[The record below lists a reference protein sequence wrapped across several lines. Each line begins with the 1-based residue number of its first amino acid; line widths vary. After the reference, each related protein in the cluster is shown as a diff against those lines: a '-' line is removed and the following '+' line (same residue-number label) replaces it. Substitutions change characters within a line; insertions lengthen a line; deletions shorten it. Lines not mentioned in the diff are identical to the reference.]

1 MSHPSPSTIQ
11 ISRREVE
18 LCNTSGVTAI
28 LTSWVPTLLER
39 NRNRVQMEV
48 LGYQDDPREL
58 FDIPE
63 VRSFFEA
70 VFRANPGLFYW
81 IDVESYMFVFLGL
94 MISEPHRK
102 DGQVYIVPKDMQAYL
117 VRGFTGLNQFCAE
130 TGASPDATNALVNE
144 WMRT

>member
-1 MSHPSPSTIQ
+1 MSHPNPVTIQ

-18 LCNTSGVTAI
+18 FCNASGVTAI
-28 LTSWVPTLLER
+28 LRSWVPTLLER

-48 LGYQDDPREL
+48 LGYADDKREL

-63 VRSFFEA
+63 VRAFFEA

-94 MISEPHRK
+94 MVSEPQRAG
-102 DGQVYIVPKDMQAYL
+102 GQVFMSPEDMQAYL
-117 VRGFTGLNQFCAE
+117 IRGFTGLNKFCEE
-130 TGASPDATNALVNE
+130 TGASPDSTNALINR
-144 WMRT
+144 WLRS